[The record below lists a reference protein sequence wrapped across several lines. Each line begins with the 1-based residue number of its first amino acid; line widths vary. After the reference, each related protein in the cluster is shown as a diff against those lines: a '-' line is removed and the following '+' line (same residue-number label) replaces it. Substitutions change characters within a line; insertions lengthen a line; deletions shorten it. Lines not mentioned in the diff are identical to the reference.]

1 MEVQTKF
8 KKQKKSEY
16 PFFSIKIINCNKDIN
31 WFQIIKITSENYS
44 VKNDDYFSKYQNRFL
59 DNNTFIDSPINE
71 YAYIYPFYTINSCY
85 FEDSPVFS
93 EVGNLK
99 WVAKVYAVEYNRN
112 LKYVSGYKWGF
123 EIKEGKIIFINPTK
137 LNETKIFE
145 KYRKIIKTIV
155 DKKSAF

>member
-16 PFFSIKIINCNKDIN
+16 PFFSIKINCNKDIK

-44 VKNDDYFSKYQNRFL
+44 VKNDNYFSKYQNRFL
-59 DNNTFIDSPINE
+59 DNNTFIDSGINE
-71 YAYIYPFYTINSCY
+71 YAKIYPFYNTGGCC

-93 EVGNLK
+93 KANNLK
-99 WVAKVYAVEYNRN
+99 WVAKVYAVEDNRN
-112 LKYVSGYKWGF
+112 LKYVTGYKWGF
-123 EIKEGKIIFINPTK
+123 EIKEGNILFINPTK

-155 DKKSAF
+155 GKKLAF